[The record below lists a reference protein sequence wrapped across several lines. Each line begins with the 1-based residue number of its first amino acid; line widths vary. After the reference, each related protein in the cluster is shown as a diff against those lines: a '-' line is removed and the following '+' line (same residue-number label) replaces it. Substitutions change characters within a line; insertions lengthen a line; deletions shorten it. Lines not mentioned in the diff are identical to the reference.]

1 MRDETSPDNG
11 AVTPDPGDALEI
23 EIRLP
28 LPMDVVTTLTRLIAS
43 AYPKATF
50 TEHQGFSPSLKI
62 SLPGGSRPL
71 PIRRRSTPARASQVA
86 VLESAPQRFGIG
98 GPAEMVRAFGEVI
111 HQSFVDH
118 PDARHYLEMPCR
130 FKDTTYVL
138 TFSRGIAQTP
148 MVLHSAAERRARVA
162 EGRLAELASAGE
174 PLVRRVALALARQA
188 YESELAAAMEGAAAA
203 GRDLSV
209 IAWADL
215 GEHRERLVAAQ
226 WDAAAAAVAAVTAA
240 PDGMKMDG

>member
-1 MRDETSPDNG
+1 MPDDPCPDN
-11 AVTPDPGDALEI
+11 APATPDPGDALEI

-50 TEHQGFSPSLKI
+50 TEQPGFSPSLKI

-71 PIRRRSTPARASQVA
+71 PIRRRSTPARASQVG
-86 VLESAPQRFGIG
+86 VLESAPQRFTIG

-138 TFSRGIAQTP
+138 TFSRGMAQTP
-148 MVLHSAAERRARVA
+148 MVLHSAAERRARAA
-162 EGRLAELASAGE
+162 EGRLAELTAAGE
-174 PLVRRVALALARQA
+174 PLVHRVAQALARQA
-188 YESELAAAMEGAAAA
+188 YEAEIAAAAA
-203 GRDLSV
+203 GRGLSV
-209 IAWADL
+209 IAWVDL

-226 WDAAAAAVAAVTAA
+226 WDAAVAAVAAVAA
-240 PDGMKMDG
+240 GSDAAK